1 MSEIWLVAG
10 FFVFVLAAVTA
21 AGYLLLSRRG
31 PVNEAAPEG
40 VPAMLSETPAGESL
54 LANVFHA
61 VGDTVVRSQKNTN
74 TIRRQLVQA
83 GYRLPSAVGIFY
95 GIKCASTL
103 LFGVTALWAAIALDS
118 NGFLAALPAAAFGYM
133 VPDRV
138 LSRVISRR
146 AERLRHALPAALD
159 VLVLAVEAG
168 QSLDQALIAASRG
181 LKNTYPDLAAEL
193 TMLHLEA
200 RASNNRVEALRNFA
214 NRNKE
219 PELKKFAGLIVDT
232 DRFGTSVGP
241 ALRDHAKYLRIRF
254 RQQAQETARKVGVKL
269 IFPVFFLIFPSVVL
283 VTLGPAVIM
292 ILTQL
297 RGMLGR

>member
-1 MSEIWLVAG
+1 MSGIWLLAG
-10 FFVFVLAAVTA
+10 FFVFVLAAVTG
-21 AGYLLLSRRG
+21 AGYLVLNRRQQANTA
-31 PVNEAAPEG
+31 VPEG
-40 VPAMLSETPAGESL
+40 VPAVLRESPEGGSV
-54 LANVFHA
+54 LASLFHA
-61 VGDTVVRSQKNTN
+61 VGDTVVRSSKDTN
-74 TIRRQLVQA
+74 PIRRQLIQA

-103 LFGVTALWAAIALDS
+103 LFGLIALWAAISMDS
-118 NGFLAALPAAAFGYM
+118 NVLLGALPAAAFGYM
-133 VPDRV
+133 IPDRV
-138 LSRVISRR
+138 LGRAISRR
-146 AERLRHALPAALD
+146 AARLRHALPAALD

-181 LKNTYPDLAAEL
+181 LKATYPDLSAEL

-214 NRNKE
+214 SRNKE
-219 PELKKFAGLIVDT
+219 PELKKFASLIVDT

-254 RQQAQETARKVGVKL
+254 RQQAQESARKVGVKL

-297 RGMLGR
+297 KGMLGR